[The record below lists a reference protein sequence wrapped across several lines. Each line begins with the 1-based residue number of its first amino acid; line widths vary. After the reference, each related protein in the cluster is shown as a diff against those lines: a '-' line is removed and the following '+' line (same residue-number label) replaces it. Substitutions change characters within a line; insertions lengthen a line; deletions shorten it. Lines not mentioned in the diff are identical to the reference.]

1 MAFMKCTVYSN
12 PDQFSS
18 ITPRLIHSED
28 TEGSRDGGW
37 LAWHHPLSNR
47 RSGFAQ
53 ADYIASLKTM
63 ELQLKDNNC
72 QGNTLQPDS
81 KW

>member
-1 MAFMKCTVYSN
+1 MAFMKCTVHSN
-12 PDQFSS
+12 LDQFSS
-18 ITPRLIHSED
+18 IMPRIIHSE
-28 TEGSRDGGW
+28 EGNRDGGR

-47 RSGFAQ
+47 RSGFTQ
-53 ADYIASLKTM
+53 ADYIASLKNM
-63 ELQLKDNNC
+63 ELQLKDNC